1 MTVISL
7 VAVDLGSVSMPEVQ
21 AYQDIIV
28 GSGEGGKYLAW
39 RLGKQGRRTAL
50 IERRWIGGSCPNVN
64 CLPSKNEIWSA
75 KVARLVRE
83 GDKYGA
89 MSSDFRIDMA
99 KVRQRKREMVEGLVK
114 MHLDRYHDS
123 GVELIMGNAC
133 FVAPKTLE
141 VVGADQAPRRFT
153 AERIF
158 LNLGSHAV
166 IPEVPGLAAADPLTN
181 IEALELDVVPDHL
194 IVLGGS
200 YVGLEFAQAHR
211 RFGARVTVI
220 ERADRPV
227 WREDADLS
235 NEVAKIL
242 QDEGV
247 AILNS
252 AELLGVE
259 GRSGGVVSVRLRR
272 AGVEEVVQGSHIL
285 IAAGRLAN
293 TEGAG
298 LDVAGVEIDK
308 NGFIVVNE
316 RLQTT
321 APSIWALGDCAGSP
335 QFTHVSLDDFRVVRD
350 NLEGKDR
357 KTTGRLIPYCM
368 YTDPPMARV
377 GLSETEAAKQG
388 LSVRVARLPMSAV
401 LRTRTTG
408 ETEGFMK
415 VLVGADDRILGF
427 AMIGAEAGEV
437 TTIVQTAML
446 ANLPYDKLREA
457 IITHPTVAEGIGQVL
472 TALPPLA

>member
-1 MTVISL
+1 M
-7 VAVDLGSVSMPEVQ
+7 AEVHT
-21 AYQDIIV
+21 YQDIIV

-39 RLGKQGRRTAL
+39 ALGKKGRRTAL

-64 CLPSKNEIWSA
+64 CLPSKNEVWSA
-75 KVARLVRE
+75 KVAHLVRE
-83 GDKYGA
+83 GEKYGA
-89 MSSDFRIDMA
+89 ISSGFRVDMA

-114 MHLDRYHDS
+114 MHLDRFRES
-123 GVELIMGNAC
+123 GVELAMGNAR

-141 VVGADQAPRRFT
+141 VESADQATRRFT

-166 IPEVPGLAAADPLTN
+166 IPDVPGLAAAGPLTN
-181 IEALELDVVPDHL
+181 IEALELDVVPEHL

-220 ERADRPV
+220 EKADRPAV
-227 WREDADLS
+227 REDPDLS
-235 NEVAKIL
+235 REIAKFL
-242 QDEGV
+242 QEEGV
-247 AILNS
+247 TILNS
-252 AELLGVE
+252 VELLGVE
-259 GRSGGVVSVRLRR
+259 GRSGEAVSLRLRR
-272 AGVEEVVQGSHIL
+272 AGAEEVVQGSHIL
-285 IAAGRLAN
+285 VATGRLAN
-293 TEGAG
+293 TEGVG
-298 LDVAGVEIDK
+298 LEAAGVEIDK
-308 NGFIVVNE
+308 RGFIAVDE

-321 APSIWALGDCAGSP
+321 APSVWALGDCAGSP

-357 KTTGRLIPYCM
+357 TTTGRLIPYCM

-377 GLSETEAAKQG
+377 GLNEAEAAAQG
-388 LSVRVARLPMSAV
+388 LSVRVGRLPMSAV

-415 VLVGADDRILGF
+415 ILVGADNRILGF
-427 AMIGAEAGEV
+427 AMIGAEAGEIA
-437 TTIVQTAML
+437 TIVQTAML
-446 ANLPYDKLREA
+446 ANLPYDKLRDA

-472 TALPPLA
+472 TALPPPV